1 MKTIVITGAS
11 GFIGGRS
18 ADRLVEAGYRVIAT
32 GRGEQRPRTMINPEI
47 EYRAAHFDDVAKLK
61 TDSEGVW
68 GILHCAGKA
77 GAWGSY
83 ADFYEAN
90 VDLTQRLVD
99 AARRAG
105 VERFVNLSSPS
116 IYFDYKDQLRLT
128 EEFRPPRFFKR
139 LRRNKIPGGASRAP
153 SSWARFPS
161 YLFAPAGVI
170 GAGDVNWM
178 PRIISL
184 RKSGGLK
191 QIGDGRNE
199 ANFTSVSNLLDAIEL
214 AFSVSETA
222 TGQVYNIHNGVDEK
236 FWDVVDKGLR
246 AVNLDSRRKKV
257 TRTTAM
263 FLARAERAL
272 ECLARHRKRTR
283 TATGKNWR
291 QYLLHDHGHL
301 PRQKTAGLH
310 AQTNHRPSPRRIRPL
325 VLPLGNRC
333 PSTFR
338 PEKSR
343 CPRDTRYL
351 PGRKVDG
358 HLLGWG

>member
-11 GFIGGRS
+11 GFIGGRA
-18 ADRLVEAGYRVIAT
+18 ADRLVESGYRVIAT
-32 GRGEQRPRTMINPEI
+32 GRSQQRPRTMINPEI

-61 TDSEGVW
+61 TDLEGVW
-68 GILHCAGKA
+68 GVLHCAGKA

-105 VERFVNLSSPS
+105 VQRFVNLSSPS

-128 EEFRPPRFFKR
+128 EEFRPPRFSNAYAETKYLAEQAVHRAHGRDFQVIS
-139 LRRNKIPGGASRAP
+139 LRPR
-153 SSWARFPS
+153 
-161 YLFAPAGVI
+161 GVI

-184 RKSGGLK
+184 RKSGGLR
-191 QIGDGRNE
+191 QIGDGRNQ

-214 AFSVSETA
+214 AFSAPESA
-222 TGQVYNIHNGVDEK
+222 TGQVYNIHNGVDEN

-257 TRTTAM
+257 TRSTAM
-263 FLARAERAL
+263 FLARANERWNAWRGTEKEPELLPVKIGVSTYSMTMDISRAKKLLGYTPKQTTEQAL
-272 ECLARHRKRTR
+272 EEFARWFPH
-283 TATGKNWR
+283 
-291 QYLLHDHGHL
+291 
-301 PRQKTAGLH
+301 
-310 AQTNHRPSPRRIRPL
+310 
-325 VLPLGNRC
+325 
-333 PSTFR
+333 
-338 PEKSR
+338 
-343 CPRDTRYL
+343 
-351 PGRKVDG
+351 
-358 HLLGWG
+358 